1 MTRPGRH
8 LVFDVGGTQLRAAVY
23 DGESGALAGTA
34 RTEAPS
40 FQRHPGVSWS
50 ELRAKLVEEM
60 SALRAVLDPQGLLGT
75 AAVAFPGPVD
85 GEGRALAAPPL
96 WGSLGDYPYALGRD
110 LGAAWGGAA
119 VRVMNDVTAAG
130 YRYMRGP
137 DDDFCLVT
145 ISTGIGN
152 KVFVGGR
159 PLLGSS
165 GRGGEIGHLQVDA
178 SPSAAPCDCGGR
190 GHLAALASGRGLQ
203 RRARALAE
211 ASDGDFRAS
220 VARDRAAP
228 RRRSPPKTS
237 PRPTADGDAWAASV
251 VRDGIDA
258 LGGVLASIHLGVG
271 VDRVIFIGGV
281 SFGLGP
287 RFCED
292 VSAADPGSLLARGRR
307 RRPAAVQVLL
317 GEDDGRCALLG
328 GGRAIHLGLL
338 P

>member
-1 MTRPGRH
+1 
-8 LVFDVGGTQLRAAVY
+8 VY
-23 DGESGALAGTA
+23 DGENGSLAGTA

-40 FQRHPGVSWS
+40 FQRHPGVSWH
-50 ELRAKLVEEM
+50 ELRSKLLEEM
-60 SALRAVLDPQGLLGT
+60 SALRAVLDPQGLLGS

-85 GEGRALAAPPL
+85 GEGRVLAAPPL
-96 WGSLGDYPYALGRD
+96 WGSIGDYPYALGRD

-130 YRYMRGP
+130 FRYMRGQG
-137 DDDFCLVT
+137 DDFCLVT

-190 GHLAALASGRGLQ
+190 GHLAALASGRGMQ
-203 RRARALAE
+203 RRARTRAEAAGGGFRGSSLAAKRSAAALTVEDLAE
-211 ASDGDFRAS
+211 AYRA
-220 VARDRAAP
+220 
-228 RRRSPPKTS
+228 
-237 PRPTADGDAWAASV
+237 GDAWAAGLV
-251 VRDGIDA
+251 QDGVEA
-258 LGGVLASIHLGVG
+258 LGSVLAAIHLAVG
-271 VDRVIFIGGV
+271 VDRVILVGGV
-281 SFGLGP
+281 SFGLGR

-292 VSAADPGSLLARGRR
+292 VAAAIRSRCWRGAEGGDPSAVR
-307 RRPAAVQVLL
+307 VVL

-328 GGRAIHLGLL
+328 AGRAVHLGLL
-338 P
+338 T

>member
-34 RTEAPS
+34 RTEAPN
-40 FQRHPGVSWS
+40 FQRHPGVSWH
-50 ELRAKLVEEM
+50 ELRSKLVDEM
-60 SALRAVLDPQGLLGT
+60 SALRAVLDPQGLVGS

-85 GEGRALAAPPL
+85 GEGRVLAAPPL

-110 LGAAWGGAA
+110 LGAAWGCAP

-130 YRYMRGP
+130 FRYMRSHG
-137 DDDFCLVT
+137 DDFCLVT

-178 SPSAAPCDCGGR
+178 SPAAAPCDCGGR
-190 GHLAALASGRGLQ
+190 GHLAALASGRGMQ
-203 RRARALAE
+203 RRARARAEAPDGGFRGSSLAATRTAGALTVEDLAE
-211 ASDGDFRAS
+211 AYRG
-220 VARDRAAP
+220 
-228 RRRSPPKTS
+228 
-237 PRPTADGDAWAASV
+237 GDAWAAGLV
-251 VRDGIDA
+251 QDGVEA
-258 LGGVLASIHLGVG
+258 LGGVLAGIHLAVG
-271 VDRVIFIGGV
+271 VDRVILVGGV
-281 SFGLGP
+281 SFGLGR

-292 VSAADPGSLLARGRR
+292 VAAAIQSRCWRGAAGGD
-307 RRPAAVQVLL
+307 PAAVRVLL

-328 GGRAIHLGLL
+328 AGRAVHLGLST
-338 P
+338 